1 MYDLKF
7 NEKEKKELHDSLG
20 LILDDIR
27 SLCDLCEA
35 KKIQLYLTELP
46 KIFNG
51 HMRLRIT
58 NEEILI
64 DIYCTSHF
72 DAILEKI
79 NKKGKKER
87 PMVDPEVTAY
97 ILKNYNVIR
106 QLLQREIENSSKEKD
121 SIKASIQEIKKQYTK
136 DATIELDLPPSQNV
150 HEIEIIEEEGK
161 NVGIINFGNRTIKIF
176 TDGDI
181 VLVDRRQEN
190 NNSQIKRKIK
200 WI

>member
-1 MYDLKF
+1 
-7 NEKEKKELHDSLG
+7 
-20 LILDDIR
+20 
-27 SLCDLCEA
+27 
-35 KKIQLYLTELP
+35 
-46 KIFNG
+46 
-51 HMRLRIT
+51 
-58 NEEILI
+58 LI

-79 NKKGKKER
+79 KKKGKKER

-161 NVGIINFGNRTIKIF
+161 NIGIINFGNRTIKII

-181 VLVDRRQEN
+181 VLVN
-190 NNSQIKRKIK
+190 RKK
-200 WI
+200 SKLQKYKKK